1 MEYHRK
7 HLVFD
12 EMYVERFHKSP
23 HREDDDDIREQ
34 GYKEI
39 EKETGRKRPEVD
51 ILMYECS
58 STDED

>member
-1 MEYHRK
+1 
-7 HLVFD
+7 VFD

-39 EKETGRKRPEVD
+39 EKEIGRKRPEVD